1 MRRTTVI
8 RKIRK
13 SFEDEVEV
21 AAPSFKDA
29 LFVFEMAELPEDLKV
44 CPEIVREFKKTAEAQ
59 TTCIVTAGS
68 VLDAAE
74 KIDKFKNRHCGSS
87 FTLALINLNQF
98 EDVDEFKFLMQRSVL
113 GNPRTIFV
121 GTMRHMTSAV
131 YTEARNKVLLEDEL
145 RFGAPSCIDSYGASN
160 RGDVYGR
167 IGRLAAAYLRDSEER
182 TRVGKTGSVFL
193 QRTSPALEELY
204 KIPTAFYGNRFKR
217 PAK

>member
-1 MRRTTVI
+1 MSRTTVMRNV
-8 RKIRK
+8 RKA
-13 SFEDEVEV
+13 FEDDGEP
-21 AAPSFKDA
+21 APPSFKDA
-29 LFVFEMAELPEDLKV
+29 LFVLEMAELTEDLKV

-68 VLDAAE
+68 VADAAE

-87 FTLALINLNQF
+87 FTLALINLNMI

-121 GTMRHMTSAV
+121 GTMRHMASAV
-131 YTEARNKVLLEDEL
+131 YGEARNKVLLEDEL

-167 IGRLAAAYLRDSEER
+167 LGRLAAAYLRDSEER
-182 TRVGKTGSVFL
+182 TKVGKTGSVFL

-204 KIPTAFYGNRFKR
+204 KIPTAFYGTRLKR
-217 PAK
+217 PGK